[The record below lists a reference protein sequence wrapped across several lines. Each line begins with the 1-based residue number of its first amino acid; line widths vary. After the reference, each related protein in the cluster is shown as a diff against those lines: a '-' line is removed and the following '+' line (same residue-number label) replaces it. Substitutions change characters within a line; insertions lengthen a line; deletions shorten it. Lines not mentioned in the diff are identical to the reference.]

1 MRRSLILCVG
11 LVAAS
16 LGATAAG
23 AAPPPAAADAA
34 AEHRRIVAYW
44 TPERRAAAVPRDLV
58 LTPNGKPA
66 KPGGGGGTGVVTGA
80 TWTGGGS
87 VTVTTG
93 KVFFT
98 LGASR
103 YTCSASAVDSPA
115 GNLVLTAGH
124 CVHDGDGGAFA
135 TNWIFYPGWN
145 GAPSPTLGEWTAS
158 DLFTTAGWATGSTSF
173 DDDAGFAVV
182 VGAEGQGTLASVLVA
197 AGGAVPGITFTT
209 TTDPYSAFG
218 YPASKKYRGDTL
230 TYCAGPVT
238 PGVDGHQTLALA
250 CDMTGGSSGG
260 PWFQKFSN
268 GATSPN
274 TINSLNSYGY
284 LSVRNTMFGPIFD
297 GAEST
302 TYTAASALGNCLAPI
317 GLGYHCVSHS

>member
-1 MRRSLILCVG
+1 MRRSLIVCIG
-11 LVAAS
+11 LVAAT
-16 LGATAAG
+16 LGGTAAG
-23 AAPPPAAADAA
+23 AAQPAGAGAA
-34 AEHRRIVAYW
+34 AEHRRIVEFW
-44 TPERRAAAVPRDLV
+44 TPERRATAVPRDLV
-58 LTPNGKPA
+58 LTPNGKPS
-66 KPGGGGGTGVVTGA
+66 KPGGGGGGTGPITGA

-87 VTVTTG
+87 VRVTTG

-145 GAPSPTLGEWTAS
+145 GAPSPTLGEWTAT

-182 VGAEGQGTLASVLVA
+182 VGAEGQGTLASVLE
-197 AGGAVPGITFTT
+197 AGGGEVPGIAFESTPTT
-209 TTDPYSAFG
+209 YYAFG

-238 PGVDGHQTLALA
+238 PRYDGHETLALA

-260 PWFQKFSN
+260 PWFQSFTN
-268 GATSPN
+268 DTTTPN
-274 TINSLNSYGY
+274 VINSLNSYGY
-284 LSVRNTMFGPIFD
+284 ITVRNTMFGPIF
-297 GAEST
+297 GTAENN
-302 TYTAASALGNCLAPI
+302 TYTAASTLGDCAVPV